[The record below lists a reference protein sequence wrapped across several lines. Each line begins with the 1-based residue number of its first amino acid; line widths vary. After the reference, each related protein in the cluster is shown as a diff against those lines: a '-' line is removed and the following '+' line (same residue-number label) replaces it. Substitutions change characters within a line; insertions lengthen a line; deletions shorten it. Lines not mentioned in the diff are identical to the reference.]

1 MAACHVDRSI
11 FYLLYDWCVNVVCHI
26 STHTSSNCKAA
37 RPLDPS
43 LSDSATSPLPTVT
56 MSDDGERTCPLCAE
70 EMDLTDQQLKPCKC
84 GYEICIWCWHHII
97 EMAEKEDTEAR
108 CPACRTPYDKDRVL
122 KVAAANSERI
132 IAEMYSEKKQKS
144 QRAKTK
150 ISAEAMKHLSTV
162 RVMQKNLVYI
172 TGLPTNL
179 CDENILER
187 KEYFGQYG
195 KVLKVSISRP
205 AGTSFQKT
213 SNSAFGVYITYAKD
227 EEAVRCIQ
235 AVHNFVLEG
244 KSLRACYG
252 TTKYCRAWL
261 RNMTCSNPDCLYL
274 HDIGSQ
280 EDSFTKDEI
289 ISAYT
294 RSRVPQIASSN
305 AQRRSGN
312 VLPSPMDDLDN
323 NGTVLDKHLVKSACN
338 TASSQVKGIPLNT
351 SAGKS
356 NALPAAASWGLRGSN
371 CRLLASSVQCSQTH
385 AKQKIPESKEAVGAI
400 SGPLEPLQLGTLA
413 DLRLTS
419 ETIVNDDSSLRPSS
433 NDDVIVTS
441 KPGEEIKMAE
451 LDDRSRRLEYLR
463 PDTGR
468 QHQTS
473 SSEWSKQVVSE
484 ISDTSVSSGSL
495 SSSPAVAL
503 EEKERDIALNCSDM
517 KPRNTIISKNHV
529 RQFSNSG
536 PDRVTHDS
544 TVVNGDVQNMGSGFS
559 SVNIDRHDMENQLEI
574 DQHQTLSSD
583 LWSSESPRSRDIDS
597 APVALS
603 TNELTDWNYK
613 RPKQQLISFM
623 DGKEDSVKVHNNQ
636 SLPCLSHRDNNTN
649 HASSTSCSD
658 GLGIKQH
665 QYIDS
670 SLDMVREQVTMCS
683 LGDKESAAHNGHR
696 EDDMSSNSF
705 SRSDLSCPGFNC
717 TEENMRIGGDNN
729 SSVDKMGESNII
741 SDILSL
747 DFDPW
752 DDSLSSSNSLAK
764 LLGEKE
770 EQDGSF
776 KLSNSWRS
784 LTSNQSRFSFARQE
798 SQASLLEPHVGEI
811 DNAQRLHSLSQDSYK
826 DSFHNRL
833 QFNDSEGSYV
843 ITSGETLSDR
853 TTSVSKAKITAPP
866 GFSAPSRAPP
876 PGFSIPDRFNQ
887 AYEAYTEK
895 HMLGCSSGGNSY
907 QSDLIGNS
915 CDVEFI
921 DPAILAIGKGRVHLG
936 PNNSAFGLKASF
948 PEQFCT
954 SNSDPRLHLVMQQ
967 SVSSNQNMRIPDH
980 MGERFLPLNDAYIAS
995 QLLAK
1000 SHSSVSPFAQLSYQ
1014 QLRNSPFP
1022 NNQWDACNSHNSIRT
1037 GNDIGLSEIFRN
1049 ERFGLNDYYTN
1060 THEDKFHIPRTV
1072 QIFLR
1077 QKIWTFFQKF
1087 SESLIFGQF
1096 PSTGRGGIHWF
1107 HCAPNPLSLAFLSDK
1122 T

>member
-1 MAACHVDRSI
+1 MVIGVCRGAMKEAKVRTMMVDDGVGGRWEKARGDGGEGEESRKRGVVGEEKEKHIEFFVIQVSFTFCVDQDI
-11 FYLLYDWCVNVVCHI
+11 FLCRLPQVKSKVYLLI
-26 STHTSSNCKAA
+26 
-37 RPLDPS
+37 
-43 LSDSATSPLPTVT
+43 
-56 MSDDGERTCPLCAE
+56 
-70 EMDLTDQQLKPCKC
+70 
-84 GYEICIWCWHHII
+84 
-97 EMAEKEDTEAR
+97 
-108 CPACRTPYDKDRVL
+108 RVL
-122 KVAAANSERI
+122 
-132 IAEMYSEKKQKS
+132 
-144 QRAKTK
+144 
-150 ISAEAMKHLSTV
+150 
-162 RVMQKNLVYI
+162 
-172 TGLPTNL
+172 G
-179 CDENILER
+179 
-187 KEYFGQYG
+187 
-195 KVLKVSISRP
+195 
-205 AGTSFQKT
+205 
-213 SNSAFGVYITYAKD
+213 
-227 EEAVRCIQ
+227 
-235 AVHNFVLEG
+235 
-244 KSLRACYG
+244 
-252 TTKYCRAWL
+252 
-261 RNMTCSNPDCLYL
+261 
-274 HDIGSQ
+274 
-280 EDSFTKDEI
+280 
-289 ISAYT
+289 
-294 RSRVPQIASSN
+294 
-305 AQRRSGN
+305 
-312 VLPSPMDDLDN
+312 SPM
-323 NGTVLDKHLVKSACN
+323 HY
-338 TASSQVKGIPLNT
+338 QPLLH
-351 SAGKS
+351 GM
-356 NALPAAASWGLRGSN
+356 GLRGSN

-385 AKQKIPESKEAVGAI
+385 AKQKVETINNSSLHSLLSISPKHSSAPHDGLLMTSQIPESKEAVGAI

-853 TTSVSKAKITAPP
+853 TTSKYFLLVLYIS
-866 GFSAPSRAPP
+866 
-876 PGFSIPDRFNQ
+876 
-887 AYEAYTEK
+887 EA
-895 HMLGCSSGGNSY
+895 M
-907 QSDLIGNS
+907 
-915 CDVEFI
+915 
-921 DPAILAIGKGRVHLG
+921 
-936 PNNSAFGLKASF
+936 
-948 PEQFCT
+948 
-954 SNSDPRLHLVMQQ
+954 
-967 SVSSNQNMRIPDH
+967 
-980 MGERFLPLNDAYIAS
+980 FLNI
-995 QLLAK
+995 
-1000 SHSSVSPFAQLSYQ
+1000 
-1014 QLRNSPFP
+1014 
-1022 NNQWDACNSHNSIRT
+1022 
-1037 GNDIGLSEIFRN
+1037 
-1049 ERFGLNDYYTN
+1049 
-1060 THEDKFHIPRTV
+1060 
-1072 QIFLR
+1072 
-1077 QKIWTFFQKF
+1077 
-1087 SESLIFGQF
+1087 
-1096 PSTGRGGIHWF
+1096 
-1107 HCAPNPLSLAFLSDK
+1107 
-1122 T
+1122 

>member
-1 MAACHVDRSI
+1 M
-11 FYLLYDWCVNVVCHI
+11 FYLW
-26 STHTSSNCKAA
+26 
-37 RPLDPS
+37 
-43 LSDSATSPLPTVT
+43 
-56 MSDDGERTCPLCAE
+56 
-70 EMDLTDQQLKPCKC
+70 
-84 GYEICIWCWHHII
+84 HII
-97 EMAEKEDTEAR
+97 FCSYTWSFVSSLA
-108 CPACRTPYDKDRVL
+108 L
-122 KVAAANSERI
+122 LNLFRI
-132 IAEMYSEKKQKS
+132 WY
-144 QRAKTK
+144 
-150 ISAEAMKHLSTV
+150 H
-162 RVMQKNLVYI
+162 
-172 TGLPTNL
+172 
-179 CDENILER
+179 
-187 KEYFGQYG
+187 
-195 KVLKVSISRP
+195 
-205 AGTSFQKT
+205 
-213 SNSAFGVYITYAKD
+213 
-227 EEAVRCIQ
+227 
-235 AVHNFVLEG
+235 
-244 KSLRACYG
+244 
-252 TTKYCRAWL
+252 
-261 RNMTCSNPDCLYL
+261 
-274 HDIGSQ
+274 
-280 EDSFTKDEI
+280 
-289 ISAYT
+289 

-338 TASSQVKGIPLNT
+338 VSFTFCVDQDIFLCRLPQVKSKVYLLIRVLGSPMHYQPLLH
-351 SAGKS
+351 GM
-356 NALPAAASWGLRGSN
+356 GLRGSN

-385 AKQKIPESKEAVGAI
+385 AKQKVETINNSSLHSLLSISPKHSSAPHDGLLMTSQIPESKEAVGAI

-853 TTSVSKAKITAPP
+853 TTSKYFLLVLYIS
-866 GFSAPSRAPP
+866 
-876 PGFSIPDRFNQ
+876 
-887 AYEAYTEK
+887 EA
-895 HMLGCSSGGNSY
+895 M
-907 QSDLIGNS
+907 
-915 CDVEFI
+915 
-921 DPAILAIGKGRVHLG
+921 
-936 PNNSAFGLKASF
+936 
-948 PEQFCT
+948 
-954 SNSDPRLHLVMQQ
+954 
-967 SVSSNQNMRIPDH
+967 
-980 MGERFLPLNDAYIAS
+980 FLNI
-995 QLLAK
+995 
-1000 SHSSVSPFAQLSYQ
+1000 
-1014 QLRNSPFP
+1014 
-1022 NNQWDACNSHNSIRT
+1022 
-1037 GNDIGLSEIFRN
+1037 
-1049 ERFGLNDYYTN
+1049 
-1060 THEDKFHIPRTV
+1060 
-1072 QIFLR
+1072 
-1077 QKIWTFFQKF
+1077 
-1087 SESLIFGQF
+1087 
-1096 PSTGRGGIHWF
+1096 
-1107 HCAPNPLSLAFLSDK
+1107 
-1122 T
+1122 

>member
-1 MAACHVDRSI
+1 M
-11 FYLLYDWCVNVVCHI
+11 FYLW
-26 STHTSSNCKAA
+26 
-37 RPLDPS
+37 
-43 LSDSATSPLPTVT
+43 
-56 MSDDGERTCPLCAE
+56 
-70 EMDLTDQQLKPCKC
+70 
-84 GYEICIWCWHHII
+84 HII
-97 EMAEKEDTEAR
+97 FCSYTWSFVSSLA
-108 CPACRTPYDKDRVL
+108 L
-122 KVAAANSERI
+122 LNLFRI
-132 IAEMYSEKKQKS
+132 WY
-144 QRAKTK
+144 
-150 ISAEAMKHLSTV
+150 H
-162 RVMQKNLVYI
+162 
-172 TGLPTNL
+172 
-179 CDENILER
+179 
-187 KEYFGQYG
+187 
-195 KVLKVSISRP
+195 
-205 AGTSFQKT
+205 
-213 SNSAFGVYITYAKD
+213 
-227 EEAVRCIQ
+227 
-235 AVHNFVLEG
+235 
-244 KSLRACYG
+244 
-252 TTKYCRAWL
+252 
-261 RNMTCSNPDCLYL
+261 
-274 HDIGSQ
+274 
-280 EDSFTKDEI
+280 
-289 ISAYT
+289 

-338 TASSQVKGIPLNT
+338 VSFTFCVDQDIFLCRLPQVKSKVYLLIRVLGSPMHYQPLLH
-351 SAGKS
+351 GM
-356 NALPAAASWGLRGSN
+356 GLRGSN

-385 AKQKIPESKEAVGAI
+385 AKQKVETINNSSLHSLLSISPKHSSAPHDGLLMTSQIPESKEAVGAI

-529 RQFSNSG
+529 TQFSNSG

-559 SVNIDRHDMENQLEI
+559 SVNIDRQDMENQLEI

-623 DGKEDSVKVHNNQ
+623 DGKEDSVKVNNNQ

-853 TTSVSKAKITAPP
+853 TTSKYFLLVLYIS
-866 GFSAPSRAPP
+866 
-876 PGFSIPDRFNQ
+876 
-887 AYEAYTEK
+887 EA
-895 HMLGCSSGGNSY
+895 L
-907 QSDLIGNS
+907 
-915 CDVEFI
+915 
-921 DPAILAIGKGRVHLG
+921 
-936 PNNSAFGLKASF
+936 
-948 PEQFCT
+948 
-954 SNSDPRLHLVMQQ
+954 
-967 SVSSNQNMRIPDH
+967 
-980 MGERFLPLNDAYIAS
+980 FLNI
-995 QLLAK
+995 
-1000 SHSSVSPFAQLSYQ
+1000 
-1014 QLRNSPFP
+1014 
-1022 NNQWDACNSHNSIRT
+1022 
-1037 GNDIGLSEIFRN
+1037 
-1049 ERFGLNDYYTN
+1049 
-1060 THEDKFHIPRTV
+1060 
-1072 QIFLR
+1072 
-1077 QKIWTFFQKF
+1077 
-1087 SESLIFGQF
+1087 
-1096 PSTGRGGIHWF
+1096 
-1107 HCAPNPLSLAFLSDK
+1107 
-1122 T
+1122 

>member
-1 MAACHVDRSI
+1 
-11 FYLLYDWCVNVVCHI
+11 
-26 STHTSSNCKAA
+26 
-37 RPLDPS
+37 
-43 LSDSATSPLPTVT
+43 

-150 ISAEAMKHLSTV
+150 ISAEAMKHLSSV

-172 TGLPTNL
+172 TGLPTSL
-179 CDENILER
+179 CDESILER

-305 AQRRSGN
+305 SQRRSGN
-312 VLPSPMDDLDN
+312 VLPSPMDDLNN
-323 NGTVLDKHLVKSACN
+323 NGTVLDKHPVKSACN
-338 TASSQVKGIPLNT
+338 SASSLVKGLPLNT
-351 SAGKS
+351 GAGKS

-371 CRLLASSVQCSQTH
+371 CRLLASSVQYSQTH
-385 AKQKIPESKEAVGAI
+385 AKQKVETINNSSLHSLLSRSPKHSSAQHDGLLMTSKIPESKEAVGAI

-413 DLRLTS
+413 DLQLTLS
-419 ETIVNDDSSLRPSS
+419 PETIVNDDSSLRPSS
-433 NDDVIVTS
+433 NDDAIVTS

-451 LDDRSRRLEYLR
+451 LDEWSRRLEYVR
-463 PDTGR
+463 PDAGR
-468 QHQTS
+468 QHQIS

-484 ISDTSVSSGSL
+484 ISDTSHVSSGSL

-503 EEKERDIALNCSDM
+503 EEKERDIALNCIDM

-536 PDRVTHDS
+536 PDRVIHDS
-544 TVVNGDVQNMGSGFS
+544 TVVNGEVQSMGSGFS
-559 SVNIDRHDMENQLEI
+559 SVNIDGHDMENQLDI

-583 LWSSESPRSRDIDS
+583 LCSSERSRSRDLDS

-603 TNELTDWNYK
+603 TNELTDWNSK
-613 RPKQQLISFM
+613 RSKQQLISFI

-636 SLPCLSHRDNNTN
+636 SVPCLSPQDTNTN

-658 GLGIKQH
+658 GLGSKQH
-665 QYIDS
+665 QFIDS
-670 SLDMVREQVTMCS
+670 SLDMDRKQVTMCS
-683 LGDKESAAHNGHR
+683 LGDKESAVHNGHR
-696 EDDMSSNSF
+696 EDDISSNSF

-717 TEENMRIGGDNN
+717 MEENMRTGGDNN

-741 SDILSL
+741 SNILSL
-747 DFDPW
+747 DFNPW
-752 DDSLSSSNSLAK
+752 DDSLSSSDSLVK

-776 KLSNSWRS
+776 KLSNSWKS

-833 QFNDSEGSYV
+833 QFNDSDGSYV
-843 ITSGETLSDR
+843 ITSGDTLSDR

-887 AYEAYTEK
+887 AYEGYTGLYLYCQVRAACMIDTCFADLFPLAEK
-895 HMLGCSSGGNSY
+895 HMLGCSSGGNNY

-921 DPAILAIGKGRVHLG
+921 DPAILAIGKGRIHLG
-936 PNNSAFGLKASF
+936 PNNSAFGLKSSF
-948 PEQFCT
+948 PEQICT
-954 SNSDPRLHLVMQQ
+954 SSSDPRLHLMMQQ
-967 SVSSNQNMRIPDH
+967 SVSSNQNMRIPDQ

-995 QLLAK
+995 QFLAK
-1000 SHSSVSPFAQLSYQ
+1000 SHSSVSPFSQLSYQ

-1022 NNQWDACNSHNSIRT
+1022 NNQWDACNSYNGIRT
-1037 GNDIGLSEIFRN
+1037 GNDIGMSEIFRN
-1049 ERFGLNDYYTN
+1049 ERFGLNDYYTS
-1060 THEDKFHIPRTV
+1060 THENKFHIP
-1072 QIFLR
+1072 
-1077 QKIWTFFQKF
+1077 
-1087 SESLIFGQF
+1087 
-1096 PSTGRGGIHWF
+1096 STGDLYNR
-1107 HCAPNPLSLAFLSDK
+1107 AFGM
-1122 T
+1122 